1 MDFSDKSGVIY
12 TDEKDGIGYLVLNR
26 PEKRNAMLQAMWEA
40 IPNAVV
46 ELDANPNVRVIIVTG
61 SSDKAFCA
69 GADLEELEGIA
80 TSAERRE
87 SNRLAI
93 RNAQRSL
100 ARAKKPTIA
109 QIWGACVGGGCGLAI
124 HCDMRF
130 AARGA
135 KFGITPAKLG
145 LVYPLNDTK
154 QLVDLVGPSKARSI
168 LFSARKMDV
177 DEAERIGLIDMVFEP
192 NELEEETLAFAQQI
206 SKQSQ
211 YSVRMMKTFIQRVL
225 DGQVDDDEETANI
238 FGDAHE
244 GMDATEGVRAFL
256 EKRVPVFKWTGEE

>member
-1 MDFSDKSGVIY
+1 MDFSDKNGVIY
-12 TDEKDGIGYLVLNR
+12 TDYKDGIGYLVLNR
-26 PEKRNAMLQAMWEA
+26 PDKRNAMLQTMWEA
-40 IPNAVV
+40 IPKAVAN
-46 ELDANPNVRVIIVTG
+46 LDANPDVRVIIVTG

-69 GADLEELEGIA
+69 GADLAELEEIA

-100 ARAKKPTIA
+100 ARAEKPTIA

-130 AARGA
+130 AAQGS

-154 QLVDLVGPSKARSI
+154 QLVDLVGPSKAKSI
-168 LFSARKMDV
+168 LFSAGKMDA
-177 DEAERIGLIDMVFEP
+177 DEALSIGLIDRVFQSYD
-192 NELEEETLAFAQQI
+192 LEGETFAFAQQI
-206 SKQSQ
+206 AKQSQ
-211 YSVRMMKTFIQRVL
+211 YSVRMMKKFIQRVL
-225 DGQVDDDEETANI
+225 DGQLDDDAETAAI

-244 GMDATEGVRAFL
+244 GLDATEGVRAFL
-256 EKRVPVFKWTGEE
+256 EKRAPVFKWTGNT